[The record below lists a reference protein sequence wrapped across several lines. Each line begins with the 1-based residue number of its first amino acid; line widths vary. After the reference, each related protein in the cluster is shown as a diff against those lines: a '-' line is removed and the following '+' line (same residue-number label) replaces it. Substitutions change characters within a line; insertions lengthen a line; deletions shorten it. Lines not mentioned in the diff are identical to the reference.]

1 MFIHHGALKTRRK
14 LNPKGNLKTISG
26 MFGDLNDIKH
36 AYLQLNNAEQLRTV
50 ASEIST
56 LSPIC
61 VFLYSSYKKDSVG

>member
-14 LNPKGNLKTISG
+14 LNPQGNPKSISG

-36 AYLQLNNAEQLRTV
+36 AYVQLINAEQLSTI

-61 VFLYSSYKKDSVG
+61 VFLYSFYKKDSVG